1 MDGRIERIQLMLDT
15 LNISRYELA
24 KRSGLA
30 ASNLNKMMTGD
41 QTVTDKTLHKIA
53 SAFPQVNIDWLKTG
67 EGVMLNPGFSGN
79 LTNGSGQGT
88 QGTTTVGRDM
98 MNNSEKLLEDFI
110 DGLKTQNRLTEKA
123 MEENA
128 STRSLLDRSMNQ
140 TDKAMEQITATRS
153 QLDRSMDQVDKLIS
167 IIQNNLIK

>member
-41 QTVTDKTLHKIA
+41 QTVTDKTLNKIA

-67 EGVMLNPGFSGN
+67 EGEMLNPGYSGN
-79 LTNGSGQGT
+79 QTVGSGIGIQGS
-88 QGTTTVGRDM
+88 VGHDVNQ
-98 MNNSEKLLEDFI
+98 MNNSEKLFQDFI
-110 DGLKTQNRLTEKA
+110 SGLKTQNKLTEKA
-123 MEENA
+123 MDQTSVA
-128 STRSLLDRSMNQ
+128 MSQ
-140 TDKAMEQITATRS
+140 TDKAMDQISRA
-153 QLDRSMDQVDKLIS
+153 LDEMSESRK
-167 IIQNNLIK
+167 IIQNLIDLMGKSQN